1 MWVDRVLSVY
11 IERKIMATTE
21 IKITGQ
27 DYLVAFDLGLV
38 TKQEVRV
45 LFGLTPEIAEGDT
58 K

>member
-1 MWVDRVLSVY
+1 
-11 IERKIMATTE
+11 MATTE